1 MASPLPRPSKRKR
14 ASGIVSAVDTD
25 DLVIAPNPGAPNEPP
40 AGSPSRP
47 SHRRLWWGTAIVAL
61 WVVTA
66 VSAAFVGIGFW
77 VRRTFGAISIDQL
90 FSNLNGGGEGA
101 GGAGLIIGG
110 VMTGIVIPLGIVLL
124 VAIFVERRRRRWN
137 RAAALGERPN
147 LQRPVRWIAALLAL
161 VLPVSAG
168 AYLGAAIGA
177 GDYAQALYRDLT
189 TDFGFDRYY
198 VTPQVSAEPDAG
210 GAQPRN
216 LVVIYLESMENTFSD
231 DDLFEKDMLAP
242 VEDVTRGW
250 QTIDDYRQYEGGG
263 WTMSGILSTQC
274 GVPLRSASST
284 ADISELNE
292 MDSADG
298 DAAPYLAGATCLGD
312 VLADQGYRNVYLGG
326 ADASF
331 AGKGAFLSTH
341 GYDEIDDLNVWKTE
355 GETEVRGDWGLSD
368 RRLFAQAKDK
378 VDELHAGDQ
387 PFNLTMLSLD
397 THEGPRLYDYCARD
411 TDAVMTSITHCSMQ
425 QVAGFVEY
433 LDEQGYLDD
442 TAVVL
447 MGDHQKMI
455 AEGGSFWDE
464 LKDLDH
470 RTIFNRIWS
479 PDGLRVAREGLD
491 QMSMYPTL
499 LELTGLELQDHR
511 AGIGVS
517 ALTDGSD
524 VPHGSILDL
533 SAEEYRDLVTSRSSE
548 FYQRLWRTSG
558 LD

>member
-1 MASPLPRPSKRKR
+1 M
-14 ASGIVSAVDTD
+14 SAVDTD
-25 DLVIAPNPGAPNEPP
+25 DLVIAPPSIEPIEQQAEPP
-40 AGSPSRP
+40 ASPSR
-47 SHRRLWWGTAIVAL
+47 RRLWRGASIVAF
-61 WVVTA
+61 WVLAA

-90 FSNLNGGGEGA
+90 LSNLNGGGEGA
-101 GGAGLIIGG
+101 GGAGLVIGG

-124 VAIFVERRRRRWN
+124 VAIFVERRRRRWH

-147 LQRPVRWIAALLAL
+147 LQRPVRWIAALLAV
-161 VLPVSAG
+161 VLPVSGG

-198 VTPQVSAEPDAG
+198 ETPQVSAAPGAG
-210 GAQPRN
+210 SPEPRN
-216 LVVIYLESMENTFSD
+216 LIVIYLESMENTFSD

-298 DAAPYLAGATCLGD
+298 KAAPYLAGATCLGD

-341 GYDEIDDLNVWKTE
+341 GYDEIDDLNVWKAE

-397 THEGPRLYDYCARD
+397 THEGPRLYDYCTRD
-411 TDAVMTSITHCSMQ
+411 TDAVMTSITYCSMQ

-433 LDEQGYLDD
+433 LDQQGYLDD

-479 PDGLRVAREGLD
+479 PDGLRVARDDLD

-499 LELTGLELQDHR
+499 LELTGLEVQDHR